1 MPWKIP
7 KEHYHRGLVLCWRNA
22 RRLLKLS
29 NEAFEKDC
37 FHAAYLLGFASWE
50 EIGKAAVLLNHWDD
64 VSIKYEE
71 YRDEIIN
78 HEIKITEAEKLEDFN
93 LLEILSAAPRKA
105 LIDSGLKPKVDTDSL
120 KRLLSLRLD
129 SIYVDYNFKEKCWD
143 VPFKEMK
150 KPAVGVIIKAAY
162 ARAYLHNE
170 LKYRG
175 IRLRKKQKRER
186 ITRLSND
193 IQS

>member
-29 NEAFEKDC
+29 NEAFEKEC

-50 EIGKAAVLLNHWDD
+50 EIGKGAVLLNHWDD
-64 VSIKYEE
+64 DSIKYEE
-71 YRDEIIN
+71 YRDEIKN
-78 HEIKITEAEKLEDFN
+78 HEIKITEAEKLEPFN
-93 LLEILSAAPRKA
+93 LLEIIRAAPRKA
-105 LIDSGLKPKVDTDSL
+105 LIDSGLKRELDTGSL
-120 KRLLSLRLD
+120 KRLLTLRLD

-143 VPFKEMK
+143 VPLKEMK
-150 KPAVGVIIKAAY
+150 KPAVDVITKAAY

-170 LKYRG
+170 LKYRR
-175 IRLRKKQKRER
+175 IRLRKKRKKGDDHT
-186 ITRLSND
+186 IVK
-193 IQS
+193 